1 MTPWMPDTDAA
12 ALVDL
17 LDELLRLQTELEVV
31 LRSKLDAM
39 KRADTAA
46 IQSASAR
53 EGLLIRRLAQLDRR
67 RAELLANW
75 PAERPR
81 GETPRTLSLLAES
94 LAEPHRGRMTALAA
108 GLRQRVAAVA
118 DLHRVITIVSAEML
132 AHYRKVFDAMTRGPD
147 DADLYTP
154 RGRAG
159 SARTTRVLDAVG

>member
-1 MTPWMPDTDAA
+1 VTQWTRDTDAT

-17 LDELLRLQTELEVV
+17 LEELLRLQTELEVV

-53 EGLLIRRLAQLDRR
+53 EGLLVRRLAELDRR
-67 RAELLANW
+67 RKELLAGW
-75 PAERPR
+75 PVPNPR
-81 GETPRTLSLLAES
+81 GEAARTLSMLAES
-94 LAEPHRGRMTALAA
+94 LNEPHRGRMTALAA

-118 DLHRVITIVSAEML
+118 ELHRVITIVSAEML
-132 AHYRKVFDAMTRGPD
+132 AHYRKVFDAMTRSPD
-147 DADLYTP
+147 EADVYTP

-159 SARTTRVLDAVG
+159 AVRTTRVLDAVG